1 MTAYLGKQFL
11 KSLNHLDLNH
21 YTITSYPIHKLN
33 SCESCQLFSKT
44 FPLSSEQYSAVFSSG
59 LPVSWKFQSKIL
71 HTVGLSV
78 TSSVTVV
85 VPLPPSEHSAILLV
99 NIAVGNHQFVIIQL
113 SLLSFLTPLGCFE
126 QETSIAR
133 QEARR
138 RDGCTLA
145 G

>member
-1 MTAYLGKQFL
+1 MILYNWIKHLAANRWRPCKRCMLTPYLGKQFL

-44 FPLSSEQYSAVFSSG
+44 FPLASEQYSAVFSSG
-59 LPVSWKFQSKIL
+59 LPVSWKFHSKIL

-85 VPLPPSEHSAILLV
+85 VPLPPSEHSAILLGIR
-99 NIAVGNHQFVIIQL
+99 NNLF
-113 SLLSFLTPLGCFE
+113 LLES
-126 QETSIAR
+126 
-133 QEARR
+133 
-138 RDGCTLA
+138 
-145 G
+145 

>member
-1 MTAYLGKQFL
+1 MIL
-11 KSLNHLDLNH
+11 KSLNHLELNH

-44 FPLSSEQYSAVFSSG
+44 FPLASEQYSAVSG

-85 VPLPPSEHSAILLV
+85 VPLPPSEHSAILLGIR
-99 NIAVGNHQFVIIQL
+99 NNF
-113 SLLSFLTPLGCFE
+113 FLVE
-126 QETSIAR
+126 S
-133 QEARR
+133 
-138 RDGCTLA
+138 
-145 G
+145 